1 MYRIVYNN
9 NDFVKA
15 MYNTAIR
22 ITGSAEV
29 AQDIVQD
36 SFIAAFQ
43 KISALKDPMAFA
55 GWLKQIVVNNAVQY
69 VRRNKIQFASVIDH
83 DNLQEDHVEEDRIS
97 DEELAK
103 AIRSLPDGCRTVLS
117 LHLFEEMKH
126 SEIAGV
132 LGISESTSKTQYRRD
147 TRYVADEVT
156 SLPMKVVQQLVCLLA
171 TQRPKQIA

>member
-1 MYRIVYNN
+1 MTKTQLVWIAELKKGNDLAAFNIY

-22 ITGSAEV
+22 ITGSTEV

-69 VRRNKIQFASVIDH
+69 IRRNKIQFASVTDH

-97 DEELAK
+97 DEELAS
-103 AIRSLPDGCRTVLS
+103 AIRSLPEGCRTVLS

-132 LGISESTSKTQYRRD
+132 LSISESTSKTQYRH
-147 TRYVADEVT
+147 A
-156 SLPMKVVQQLVCLLA
+156 KKLL
-171 TQRPKQIA
+171 KEKLKHHYED